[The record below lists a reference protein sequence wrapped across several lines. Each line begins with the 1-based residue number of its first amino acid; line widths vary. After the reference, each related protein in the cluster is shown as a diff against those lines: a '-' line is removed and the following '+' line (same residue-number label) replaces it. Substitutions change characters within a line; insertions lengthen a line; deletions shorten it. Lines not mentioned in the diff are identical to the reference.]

1 MAVREKSTRRVSPVS
16 NGTVKARTT
25 SRDRLAQELESQH
38 AMLAS
43 KLQKLKKIHSELET
57 ARDNFAALYDRSP
70 IGYIT
75 FDRRGRIHNVNA
87 TAAALFG
94 LERVQLLNRSFAT
107 LVHRDD
113 ARLLSTHLS
122 RCETPEDSK
131 GTTEVRVITELRLQV
146 RKPRRPTGATHILP
160 TQLISVPFG
169 SAEGQKLFLAA
180 VVDLTDHVR
189 NEHALA
195 EAKAF
200 AESIVDTVSQPLA
213 VLDSDLK
220 IISANRAFVQF
231 FEKPAEHHVR
241 GRSFEVLL
249 DLWWSGNKLRSE
261 LEKVLLENQSLEN
274 FQLEIAPPGLGKRL
288 VLLNARRL
296 DQNETSPPRVLVA
309 LEDITA
315 RHHAEE
321 NLRKLNEE
329 LEKRVEVRARELR
342 KSYEQMESFCYSIA
356 HDLRAPL
363 RGMMG
368 FGHLLAER
376 FGEQIGNEGQEYTD
390 RIQQSA
396 MRMDR
401 LIQDLLSYGRLNTIH
416 LPIGE
421 VNLEQTY
428 HDVVAQCDKD
438 IQDTGARIVKNDTLP
453 GVNGHRVVL
462 EVALTNLFSNA
473 IKFVA
478 PGVRPEVSVWPE
490 DKGSHVRIWIQDN
503 GIGIAPEDRKRIF
516 GVFQRLHTL
525 ETYPGTGIGLALVS
539 KGIERI
545 GGRVGVESE
554 PGTGS
559 RFWIELQ
566 KAGPS

>member
-1 MAVREKSTRRVSPVS
+1 MAIRAKSRRRLSQRS
-16 NGTVKARTT
+16 RQTAKARAK
-25 SRDRLAQELESQH
+25 SRDRLAGELESQH
-38 AMLAS
+38 AVLAA
-43 KLQKLKKIHSELET
+43 KIDKLKKIHSELET
-57 ARDNFAALYDRSP
+57 ARDNFAALYDKSP

-75 FDRRGRIHNVNA
+75 FDQRGHIHNVNA
-87 TAAALFG
+87 TAATLLG
-94 LERVQLLNRSFAT
+94 LDRLQLLSRSFAA

-113 ARLLSTHLS
+113 AGLMSAHLS
-122 RCETPEDSK
+122 RCESPDKSK
-131 GTTEVRVITELRLQV
+131 VITELRLQV
-146 RKPRRPTGATHILP
+146 RKQRRPASPSRTLP
-160 TQLISVPFG
+160 VQLISVPFG
-169 SAEGQKLFLAA
+169 SAAGQKLFLAA
-180 VVDLTDHVR
+180 VVDLTEHVR
-189 NEHALA
+189 NEQALA

-213 VLDSDLK
+213 VLDSELK
-220 IISANRAFVQF
+220 IISGNRAFTQF
-231 FEKPAEHHVR
+231 FQKPTEHVR
-241 GRSFEVLL
+241 GRSFELLL

-261 LEKVLLENQSLEN
+261 LEKVLLRNQSLEN
-274 FQLEIAPPGLGKRL
+274 FQLEIEPPGLGKRL
-288 VLLNARRL
+288 LVLNARRL
-296 DQNETSPPRVLVA
+296 DQNENSPTRVLIA

-315 RHHAEE
+315 RKHAEE
-321 NLRKLNEE
+321 SLRKLNEE
-329 LEKRVEVRARELR
+329 LEKRVDVRTRDLQ

-376 FGEQIGNEGQEYTD
+376 FGEQIGKEGTDYTA

-396 MRMDR
+396 LRMDR

-421 VNLEQTY
+421 VNLEQTFRE
-428 HDVVAQCDKD
+428 VVTQCEKD
-438 IQDTGARIVKNDTLP
+438 IQDKGARIVKKEPLP

-478 PGVRPEVSVWPE
+478 PGVQPEVSIWPE
-490 DKGSHVRIWIQDN
+490 DKGSHVRIWIKDN
-503 GIGIAPEDRKRIF
+503 GIGIAPEDRERIF

-525 ETYPGTGIGLALVS
+525 EHYPGTGIGLALVS

-554 PGTGS
+554 PGAGS

-566 KAGPS
+566 KAGAL